1 MAKTMRAKTL
11 KSLQREL
18 GKFVSVS
25 NMDGQ
30 SGKVPNQFIIKYEN
44 GTIFQSYESI
54 IAVKC
59 NGLYLTDKHDCSVTT
74 SKYCLQFTNYTTKE
88 RKKGLEEG
96 TIRKLIA

>member
-1 MAKTMRAKTL
+1 MRARTL

-25 NMDGQ
+25 NMEGK

-59 NGLYLTDKHDCSVTT
+59 KGLYLTDKHDYSVTT
-74 SKYCLQFTNYTTKE
+74 SKYCLQFTNYNKKE
-88 RKKGLEEG
+88 RNQGLEEG